1 MVLDV
6 IKLVIVLL
14 EWLYSCVKEMEVNIK
29 IMVFEIF
36 KSLVDFF
43 GNVLW
48 WFEEEGF
55 GIVVRNLVCRVIEL
69 VVNFFLKLY
78 NDEVLF

>member
-48 WFEEEGF
+48 
-55 GIVVRNLVCRVIEL
+55 
-69 VVNFFLKLY
+69 
-78 NDEVLF
+78 